1 MEGNDLFLLMPMW
14 STLRNYLFFSSSAK
28 NNSRNGMFTSLFW
41 FRSKPFCFV
50 LWRFHYFLLMIE
62 PAWIC
67 LNLFYR
73 KKTKKFRQNLI
84 LQSSD
89 ASIIENHH
97 SLKQGAIFTKYRKS
111 NIFNFAYLFSYRSSF
126 SNHNDKIFLLSS

>member
-1 MEGNDLFLLMPMW
+1 MTCFCWCLCDLHYGITCFFRQVQKIIREMACLLL
-14 STLRNYLFFSSSAK
+14 SFGSGANRFALFF
-28 NNSRNGMFTSLFW
+28 GDFIIFFLW
-41 FRSKPFCFV
+41 FNLLEFV
-50 LWRFHYFLLMIE
+50 
-62 PAWIC
+62 WIF
-67 LNLFYR
+67 FYR

-111 NIFNFAYLFSYRSSF
+111 NIFNTAYLFNYCLSF
-126 SNHNDKIFLLSS
+126 SNHNDKISLLSS